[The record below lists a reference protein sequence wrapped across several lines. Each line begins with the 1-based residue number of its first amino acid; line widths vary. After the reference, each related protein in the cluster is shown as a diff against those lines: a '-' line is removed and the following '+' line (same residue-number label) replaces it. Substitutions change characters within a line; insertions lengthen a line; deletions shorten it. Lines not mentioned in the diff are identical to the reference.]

1 MPLRPRPKPKP
12 QGPWHWHASTPTVLY
27 LNDLE
32 DIWTLLQSLDAPVR
46 AETDQFLD
54 IEGLDDL
61 RALHGKPAKWMRI
74 SVGKAEPLVSVELGH
89 GHTQFT
95 IHSVSHTHVG
105 VLEQFKHIVW
115 RHWRQFAWA
124 SFGPIAALLL
134 WLIAVV
140 QVARGLLM
148 LDGLTIVTGLLL
160 GNRGGCL
167 CHGRMGQARA
177 LGDAAD
183 GSLRGAFAVLSRPQ
197 SRRNHPWHRVRA
209 YRLGNRPVDAPSD
222 QVVPTVI
229 AW

>member
-54 IEGLDDL
+54 IESLDDL

-74 SVGKAEPLVSVELGH
+74 SVGKAEPRVSVELGH

-160 GNRGGCL
+160 AGIGAVAYVTGEWDRREHWVTLPMVRFEERSPSFLVRNRDAIILGIVFVLIGWAI
-167 CHGRMGQARA
+167 GQWTP
-177 LGDAAD
+177 L
-183 GSLRGAFAVLSRPQ
+183 Q
-197 SRRNHPWHRVRA
+197 
-209 YRLGNRPVDAPSD
+209 
-222 QVVPTVI
+222 I
-229 AW
+229 K